1 MVTFAKRYEDPPE
14 VWGVGRIVVDGE
26 VTPWPVAQ
34 RDIDDEAASLAP
46 RLAALGLEPG
56 GLVLVVAMLSQA
68 VHAVPLERAAG
79 RIGALYSS
87 ADATP
92 FDAFRVAALTR
103 QLEPQVVIGITGD
116 VLDGL
121 VDAGRD
127 PADVLG
133 GVPAV
138 VSADDDAYARLR
150 SDGLAPRRWVKLGPT
165 SAIEGLS
172 EDGPVY
178 DAACWRVEE
187 DDGELVVSNVVRRLT
202 DATRLRTGIRG
213 RVVEGGRVSVS
224 GSA

>member
-1 MVTFAKRYEDPPE
+1 MFAKRYEDAPE
-14 VWGVGRIVVDGE
+14 IWGVGRLVVDGE
-26 VTPWPVAQ
+26 VTAWPVAQ
-34 RDIDDEAASLAP
+34 PDIDDEAESLAP

-103 QLEPQVVIGITGD
+103 QLEPQVVIGITGE
-116 VLDGL
+116 VIDGL
-121 VDAGRD
+121 VEAGRD
-127 PADVLG
+127 PADALG
-133 GVPAV
+133 AVPAV
-138 VSADDDAYARLR
+138 VTADDDAHARLR
-150 SDGLAPRRWVKLGPT
+150 ADGLTPRRWVKLGPT
-165 SAIEGLS
+165 SAIEQLS

-178 DAACWRVEE
+178 DASRWRVEE
-187 DDGELVVSNVVRRLT
+187 DDGELVIGNVVPRFT
-202 DATRLRTGIRG
+202 TANRLRTGVHG
-213 RVVEGGRVSVS
+213 RVLEKGRVSVS